1 MRIEMAQY
9 ILPFLAAVIGI
20 SVSVTHARPH
30 WKAIVRGDPGPL
42 LLILVT
48 LLCIAYGVE
57 RLTYS
62 EQFATRLD
70 RIDQDLRLHENATF
84 TDDTHTIWL
93 GIEELMTGMKH
104 DIRTVQ
110 SSDRPNKIPEEF
122 NGLRDRVADRM
133 VEMKKQHGDV
143 MYQIVLVFDGKKNPK
158 QLAEIKQKNCAGL
171 KFYRDKGLEDN
182 VKLSVYDHETL
193 TKFDVL
199 IIDENHVNIGLTHPK
214 APVRATS

>member
-1 MRIEMAQY
+1 MR
-9 ILPFLAAVIGI
+9 LFDI
-20 SVSVTHARPH
+20 SNRRVASLNR
-30 WKAIVRGDPGPL
+30 
-42 LLILVT
+42 
-48 LLCIAYGVE
+48 E
-57 RLTYS
+57 RIS
-62 EQFATRLD
+62 
-70 RIDQDLRLHENATF
+70 
-84 TDDTHTIWL
+84 
-93 GIEELMTGMKH
+93 
-104 DIRTVQ
+104 VQ

-199 IIDENHVNIGLTHPK
+199 IIDENHVNIGFDTSEGTGSGNVVIQNAMVWRNNQVLANKFRGWFDDTILKK
-214 APVRATS
+214 AESFEDWLKDQQKLAGSLAPLGCDTTSPEAK